1 MNSSELIRIGSR
13 ASPLALAQAKIVE
26 DLLRKKGFQTE
37 IVKISSKGD
46 STDLPLRLSRDFG
59 IFTKEINR
67 ALLEN
72 RIDMAVHS
80 MKDLPTSL
88 EEGLEISAVV
98 KRGPIEDFLVSKKDL
113 FQLPPGSKVGT
124 SSQRRRVFAMFLRP
138 DLEIVDIR
146 GNVETRLKKYM
157 NGEVDAL
164 ILARAGLVR
173 LNINVEGE
181 ILNKDI
187 FIPQANQGAIAVVTR
202 GDHFSKISSAVDDW
216 ETHIETFIEREALKK
231 VDAGCHSS
239 LGMYAKFQDN
249 RILFHSSYIKDM
261 KRYDFYMKIEPWEID
276 DLIKDFIRWYNE

>member
-26 DLLRKKGFQTE
+26 DLLREKGFKTE
-37 IVKISSKGD
+37 IVKIRSKGD

-164 ILARAGLVR
+164 ILARAGLER

-181 ILNKDI
+181 ILNRDI
-187 FIPQANQGAIAVVTR
+187 FIPQANQ
-202 GDHFSKISSAVDDW
+202 
-216 ETHIETFIEREALKK
+216 ETIFLRFHQLWMTWKHI
-231 VDAGCHSS
+231 
-239 LGMYAKFQDN
+239 
-249 RILFHSSYIKDM
+249 
-261 KRYDFYMKIEPWEID
+261 
-276 DLIKDFIRWYNE
+276 